1 MARPVLLNLTATAT
15 EASVAKTGYGII
27 LLKNDDTT
35 NDLIIAFDKSTTN
48 ADNDYLVLK
57 AGEAIEEWDAPVWST
72 LYYKSSTGSVAFR
85 LYSEL
90 R

>member
-15 EASVAKTGYGII
+15 EATSTKQGYGII

-48 ADNDYLVLK
+48 SENDYLVLK
-57 AGEAIEEWDAPVWST
+57 AGESIENWDVPVWST

-85 LYSEL
+85 LYSQL